1 MRAHYSRLSHKIT
14 RAMLIAGAVTICV
27 ILIVALAILDPLF
40 EKEAVSNANAN
51 VKLIVHQAEAKIELI
66 KAYAANI
73 ADSYELQALMRNY
86 NRSFD
91 KTEIQESIRKALDR
105 KKDEMSSVQR
115 IALQMADGEILST
128 TKELTENELR
138 LFETEEYR
146 YFSGLDYAKSFF
158 YVYKAPFASDY
169 AWGNEPEEIYVA
181 TYCMNFYLDNERYTI
196 TLFVEIGDIV
206 EATQSLMTQMDS
218 YAWIDST
225 DAPFLS
231 CGQEQVLPMANEELQ
246 DRLWFNFDILEKP
259 HGYLFMHTL
268 KESRWV
274 FAAYISDFTLL
285 RTYGGTMLLAVG
297 TFIVL
302 VLSVILLLIPLINR
316 FTDPVRK
323 LTNQMR
329 QVASGNLAVRSEIQ
343 TNDEIEELANGFN
356 YMLGELNGH
365 IDKLIEKEKIQQR
378 MKYSL
383 LIREIDPHFIYN
395 TMNSINYLARKGR
408 NREIIEINSA
418 LIHILQDR
426 LRISSIEVF
435 DTVKQEI
442 DMVKQYMII
451 QQFRF
456 NNDVE
461 LICDIAEEIQNEQ
474 IPKNILQPLVENA
487 LLHGLLDEDGE
498 PIKGCIEITAQK
510 KDGSLVL
517 TVKDSGRG
525 MPQDKIEELNGR
537 KATENDRGRHI
548 GIQNIKERLTYLY
561 GTEECLYIENSSG
574 GGVCVTLTLRKNDK
588 A

>member
-1 MRAHYSRLSHKIT
+1 
-14 RAMLIAGAVTICV
+14 
-27 ILIVALAILDPLF
+27 
-40 EKEAVSNANAN
+40 
-51 VKLIVHQAEAKIELI
+51 
-66 KAYAANI
+66 
-73 ADSYELQALMRNY
+73 
-86 NRSFD
+86 
-91 KTEIQESIRKALDR
+91 
-105 KKDEMSSVQR
+105 
-115 IALQMADGEILST
+115 
-128 TKELTENELR
+128 
-138 LFETEEYR
+138 
-146 YFSGLDYAKSFF
+146 
-158 YVYKAPFASDY
+158 
-169 AWGNEPEEIYVA
+169 
-181 TYCMNFYLDNERYTI
+181 
-196 TLFVEIGDIV
+196 
-206 EATQSLMTQMDS
+206 
-218 YAWIDST
+218 
-225 DAPFLS
+225 
-231 CGQEQVLPMANEELQ
+231 
-246 DRLWFNFDILEKP
+246 
-259 HGYLFMHTL
+259 
-268 KESRWV
+268 
-274 FAAYISDFTLL
+274 
-285 RTYGGTMLLAVG
+285 MLLAVG

-383 LIREIDPHFIYN
+383 LISEIDPHFIYN